1 MCKEFPISMCTARGS
16 QTMNTTTSKILRVEE
31 FPERPVL
38 PIFGRLRQCKEP
50 LEPRGRC
57 SPPKR
62 RGSGE
67 HVLSVRQSSCQGSH
81 AWCNRNGWTC
91 HRRCH
96 LDGCGGDR
104 WCDSRCHRWV
114 FDGGSRGRGML
125 VEVFQNG
132 LLICFL
138 QAL

>member
-1 MCKEFPISMCTARGS
+1 MWKECPISMCTARGS

-31 FPERPVL
+31 FAERPVL
-38 PIFGRLRQCKEP
+38 PIFGRLGQCKEP

-57 SPPKR
+57 SPPKGR
-62 RGSGE
+62 CSGE
-67 HVLSVRQSSCQGSH
+67 HILSVRQSSRQGSH
-81 AWCNRNGWTC
+81 AWCNRNGWSC

-104 WCDSRCHRWV
+104 WCDSRCHGWV
-114 FDGGSRGRGML
+114 FDGGGRGRGVL